1 VTRWDGGAPTAKVDS
16 MNPTTRAHLARRAAR
31 RAATR
36 RVLTA
41 RRAATALAVA
51 SAVLVPATGASAEQ
65 VPVLVG
71 EHGTHSIWVSESEPY
86 DVPTDQQNS
95 YWGFV
100 PLDGMC
106 GMAGTR
112 LVLSDMREVFFVQEK
127 TRGAQAGTSTGIGKI
142 LDETFVL
149 TQYDAAGAEVRTF
162 TGTGDE
168 YAQFTQ
174 ATDGS
179 QQVNLR
185 VMFRGDSPDGHRLS
199 FSLKLR
205 VRPAQD
211 RFEAA
216 VDSCHTQ

>member
-1 VTRWDGGAPTAKVDS
+1 
-16 MNPTTRAHLARRAAR
+16 MNPTTRAAIARRSARTAAR
-31 RAATR
+31 RA
-36 RVLTA
+36 VTA
-41 RRAATALAVA
+41 RRAAAALAVA

-71 EHGTHSIWVSESEPY
+71 QHGTHSIWVSESEPY
-86 DVPTDQQNS
+86 DVPADQQNT

-112 LVLSDMREVFFVQEK
+112 LVLDDMREVFFIQEK
-127 TRGAQAGTSTGIGKI
+127 TRGAQAGTATGTGKI

-149 TQYDAAGAEVRTF
+149 TEYDAAGAEVRTF

-168 YAQFTQ
+168 YAQFKT

-185 VMFRGDSPDGHRLS
+185 VIFRGASADGHQVD
-199 FSLKLR
+199 FSVKLR

-211 RFEAA
+211 RFEGA
-216 VDSCHTQ
+216 VDSCHVR

>member
-1 VTRWDGGAPTAKVDS
+1 
-16 MNPTTRAHLARRAAR
+16 MNPALRRSIALRTARRA
-31 RAATR
+31 
-36 RVLTA
+36 VTA
-41 RRAATALAVA
+41 RRAAAALTVAATAATAAV
-51 SAVLVPATGASAEQ
+51 VPASGASAEQ

-71 EHGTHSIWVSESEPY
+71 QHGSHQIWVSPSEPY
-86 DVPTDQQNS
+86 DVPEDLQNA

-106 GMAGTR
+106 GFAGTR

-127 TRGAQAGTSTGIGKI
+127 ERGAQAGSSTGIGKI

-149 TQYDAAGAEVRTF
+149 TQYDDSQNPVRTF

-168 YAQFTQ
+168 YAQFRGTL
-174 ATDGS
+174 DGE

-185 VMFRGDSPDGHRLS
+185 VIFRGASEDGHRLA
-199 FSLKLR
+199 FSIKLR
-205 VRPAQD
+205 VRPSQE

-216 VDSCHTQ
+216 VDSCHVR